1 MSYTDDAVK
10 AKLSALNETQES
22 IVTVAQ
28 WVMFHRRHADRTAQ
42 LWLQKIRESNPPK
55 RLNLIYLA
63 NEVAQQSKAKR
74 KQDFLIAFSPIIA
87 DATAVAFKGASNDIQ
102 RKLRRVIEVWR
113 QRNIFEEPIQQA
125 VEARVDEV
133 DKSKSSG
140 KKPLLGGSLFASS
153 PGSIPSELQPLAPLQ
168 TAVSKATVSSSA
180 AVTAANTE
188 YDKMNDP
195 LAQVP
200 TPPVHAAR
208 LSQLL
213 KSLANAESSVSE
225 IIKSRQ
231 CLIQGLEKLLDT
243 NRTALT
249 KEQALV
255 EQLAARKMETEGKKR
270 DVEDAIMRGLSVED
284 SSMLRGVGSGN
295 DTGNTESTTPSQL
308 GEEPE
313 RPVIEALT
321 PPPVEDLTPTGSP
334 TQNQPPGVEEYHNNQ
349 HQHQHQHQPTA
360 GIGVFTHPGQPEL
373 PQHQYLSE
381 APILPQQAPAD
392 GQVTTTSITTPTID
406 LTSTL
411 AALHGHGQQ
420 LSREN
425 PPNANI
431 NVGANTNG
439 SSVKKRKVSHPL
451 VHAQQD
457 EYPGFSAEGDV
468 MAELDDDVAEL
479 LRQESNKY

>member
-1 MSYTDDAVK
+1 M
-10 AKLSALNETQES
+10 
-22 IVTVAQ
+22 
-28 WVMFHRRHADRTAQ
+28 
-42 LWLQKIRESNPPK
+42 
-55 RLNLIYLA
+55 
-63 NEVAQQSKAKR
+63 
-74 KQDFLIAFSPIIA
+74 
-87 DATAVAFKGASNDIQ
+87 
-102 RKLRRVIEVWR
+102 
-113 QRNIFEEPIQQA
+113 
-125 VEARVDEV
+125 

-195 LAQVP
+195 SAQVP

-243 NRTALT
+243 NRAALT

-284 SSMLRGVGSGN
+284 SSMLRAVGSAN

-334 TQNQPPGVEEYHNNQ
+334 TQIQPPGGEEYHNNQ
-349 HQHQHQHQPTA
+349 HQHQYQHQPTA
-360 GIGVFTHPGQPEL
+360 GIGVSTHSGQPEL
-373 PQHQYLSE
+373 PQHQYPSE
-381 APILPQQAPAD
+381 TPILPQQAPAD
-392 GQVTTTSITTPTID
+392 GQVTTTSITPTTID

-425 PPNANI
+425 PANANI

>member
-42 LWLQKIRESNPPK
+42 LWLQKLRDSNPPK

-87 DATAVAFKGASNDIQ
+87 EATAIAFKGASGDIQ

-140 KKPLLGGSLFASS
+140 MKPLLGGSLFASS

-168 TAVSKATVSSSA
+168 TAVSKATVASSA

-188 YDKMNDP
+188 FDKMNDP
-195 LAQVP
+195 SAQIP

-231 CLIQGLEKLLDT
+231 ALIQGLEKLLDT
-243 NRTALT
+243 NRAALS
-249 KEQALV
+249 KEQALA
-255 EQLAARKMETEGKKR
+255 EQLAARKVETESKKR
-270 DVEDAIMRGLSVED
+270 DVEDAIMRGLSVEN
-284 SSMLRGVGSGN
+284 SPAPPGN
-295 DTGNTESTTPSQL
+295 GNAESTTPGQM
-308 GEEPE
+308 GEELE
-313 RPVIEALT
+313 RPVVEALT
-321 PPPVEDLTPTGSP
+321 PPPAEALTPVGSP
-334 TQNQPPGVEEYHNNQ
+334 SRSQ
-349 HQHQHQHQPTA
+349 HPIGNEQQPTE
-360 GIGVFTHPGQPEL
+360 GNGNSYTQPGQAGL
-373 PQHQYLSE
+373 PL
-381 APILPQQAPAD
+381 PPQQQQPLTETLPFLQQGTGDIQGA
-392 GQVTTTSITTPTID
+392 TTTSSMMPTTMD

-411 AALHGHGQQ
+411 AALHGHAHAGQAP
-420 LSREN
+420 SSEY
-425 PPNANI
+425 P
-431 NVGANTNG
+431 ANTNG
-439 SSVKKRKVSHPL
+439 SSAKKRKVSHP
-451 VHAQQD
+451 HAQQD
-457 EYPGFSAEGDV
+457 DYPGFSAGGDV

>member
-42 LWLQKIRESNPPK
+42 LWLQKLRESNPPK

-140 KKPLLGGSLFASS
+140 KKPLLGGSLFASA

-168 TAVSKATVSSSA
+168 TAVSKATVASTA
-180 AVTAANTE
+180 AITAANTE

-195 LAQVP
+195 SAQIP

-231 CLIQGLEKLLDT
+231 SLIQGLEKLLDT
-243 NRTALT
+243 NRAALS
-249 KEQALV
+249 KEQAQV
-255 EQLAARKMETEGKKR
+255 EQLAARKMETESRKR
-270 DVEDAIMRGLSVED
+270 DVEDAIMRGLSVEN
-284 SSMLRGVGSGN
+284 SPAPQGNGSGN
-295 DTGNTESTTPSQL
+295 DTGSAETTTPTQPS
-308 GEEPE
+308 EEPE
-313 RPVIEALT
+313 RPVVEALT
-321 PPPVEDLTPTGSP
+321 PPPVEALTPTGSP
-334 TQNQPPGVEEYHNNQ
+334 SRNQASAGNAEHHN
-349 HQHQHQHQPTA
+349 HQQQPTT
-360 GIGVFTHPGQPEL
+360 GIGTFTQPGQTEL
-373 PQHQYLSE
+373 PQHQYLTE
-381 APILPQQAPAD
+381 PFLPQQGAVDNQAA
-392 GQVTTTSITTPTID
+392 TTPTMPTAMD
-406 LTSTL
+406 LSSTL
-411 AALHGHGQQ
+411 AALHGHGPGGPQQ
-420 LSREN
+420 GPTDL
-425 PPNANI
+425 PATTNAD
-431 NVGANTNG
+431 TNG
-439 SSVKKRKVSHPL
+439 SSAKKRKVSHP
-451 VHAQQD
+451 HPQQD
-457 EYPGFSAEGDV
+457 EYPGFAAGGDV
-468 MAELDDDVAEL
+468 MADLDDDVAEL

>member
-42 LWLQKIRESNPPK
+42 LWLQKLRDSNPPK

-63 NEVAQQSKAKR
+63 NAEVAQQSKAKR

-87 DATAVAFKGASNDIQ
+87 DATAIAFKGASNDIQ

-125 VEARVDEV
+125 VENRVDEV

-140 KKPLLGGSLFASS
+140 KKPLLGASLFASS

-180 AVTAANTE
+180 AVTNANTE

-195 LAQVP
+195 SAQIP

-231 CLIQGLEKLLDT
+231 SLIQGLEKLLDT
-243 NRTALT
+243 NRAALS
-249 KEQALV
+249 KEQALA
-255 EQLAARKMETEGKKR
+255 EQLAARKNETEGKKR
-270 DVEDAIMRGLSVED
+270 DVEDAIMRGLSVD
-284 SSMLRGVGSGN
+284 NSPAPQRNGSDNDPGN
-295 DTGNTESTTPSQL
+295 AEPTTPSQL
-308 GEEPE
+308 GDEPE
-313 RPVIEALT
+313 RPVVEALT
-321 PPPVEDLTPTGSP
+321 PPPVEVLTSVGSP
-334 TQNQPPGVEEYHNNQ
+334 TQNQQPASNEEHHNYQQQ
-349 HQHQHQHQPTA
+349 HQQQVTV
-360 GIGVFTHPGQPEL
+360 GIGNYTHLGQAEL
-373 PQHQYLSE
+373 PQQYLTES
-381 APILPQQAPAD
+381 PFLLQQGAVDNQTATPP
-392 GQVTTTSITTPTID
+392 TTTMPSAMD

-411 AALHGHGQQ
+411 AALHGHGEQQ
-420 LSREN
+420 PSTES
-425 PPNANI
+425 PAS
-431 NVGANTNG
+431 ANG
-439 SSVKKRKVSHPL
+439 SSAKKRKVSHP
-451 VHAQQD
+451 HAQQD
-457 EYPGFSAEGDV
+457 EYPGFSAGGDV
-468 MAELDDDVAEL
+468 MEELDDDVAEL